1 MYVLAVSYMYFQD
14 FRDINLWYQWVYF
27 STARY
32 KLKKKSLFEK
42 HKYPFSRLAIN
53 KSAIPALQM
62 SEHWPC
68 EFFSSVNTRHVA
80 IKLSSRWPKVT
91 LIPHFCVF
99 NWHIQFSKLWN
110 CVGEDRTKI
119 QKSSLFTTRIQVGI
133 DERTLKLNRNLL
145 VYFHS
150 GILVQMK
157 KEITFYKL
165 FDRLLI

>member
-42 HKYPFSRLAIN
+42 HKYPFPRLAIN

-99 NWHIQFSKLWN
+99 NWHIKFSKLWN

-119 QKSSLFTTRIQVGI
+119 FAFYHENSSRNRWMHAKIKSKPNSCFIFIPG
-133 DERTLKLNRNLL
+133 
-145 VYFHS
+145 Y
-150 GILVQMK
+150 
-157 KEITFYKL
+157 
-165 FDRLLI
+165 

>member
-42 HKYPFSRLAIN
+42 HKYPFPRLAIN

-68 EFFSSVNTRHVA
+68 EFFSSVNTRHVT

-91 LIPHFCVF
+91 LISHFCVF
-99 NWHIQFSKLWN
+99 NWHIKFSKLWN

-119 QKSSLFTTRIQVGI
+119 FAFYHENSSRNRWMHAKIKSKPNSCFIFIPG
-133 DERTLKLNRNLL
+133 
-145 VYFHS
+145 Y
-150 GILVQMK
+150 
-157 KEITFYKL
+157 
-165 FDRLLI
+165 

>member
-1 MYVLAVSYMYFQD
+1 M
-14 FRDINLWYQWVYF
+14 YF

-42 HKYPFSRLAIN
+42 HKYPFPRLAIN

-99 NWHIQFSKLWN
+99 NWHIKFSKLWN
-110 CVGEDRTKI
+110 CIGEDRTKI
-119 QKSSLFTTRIQVGI
+119 FTFFFFTTRIQVGI
-133 DERTLKLNRNLL
+133 DECTLKLNRNRTVVL
-145 VYFHS
+145 VSFRDTCS
-150 GILVQMK
+150 DE
-157 KEITFYKL
+157 KEITCYKL